1 MSQITNFLRASALS
15 TLALLSATGCSVL
28 EQDPYTA
35 LTAADAFSTADRISK
50 TATGMYDGLQN
61 AEFLGGRALIY
72 GDTRSD
78 DTNPSP
84 YFSSIAN
91 PQSTLANDG
100 YATNAWTGGY
110 RTLYGVNYFLQGIA
124 ANTGKTTPD
133 LEAQYIG
140 EAKYIRALVYFHL
153 VNLFAQPY
161 NFTADASHLGVPLQL
176 TAPDAVQAF
185 DPSQNLPR
193 STVKQVY
200 DQIEKDLLESLS
212 GLPETYAG
220 STTADAFNRT
230 GRATK
235 DAART
240 LLSRMYLYK
249 GDYTNAAKYS
259 GDVITGSRHA
269 LNASPI
275 TPFTNTSFQ
284 TSESI
289 FSVAMNTSDNPN
301 TNNAL
306 GQHYG
311 SARRADI
318 TVTPYARI
326 DTTQFRSKDRRRTLL
341 LTSGSTYPAATA
353 LVYTIKYN
361 FSSADYVPIHRYSE
375 VLLNRAEA
383 LAQLDAGVSADA
395 ITLLNTVR
403 RRSLPNI
410 PAYPSYTA
418 ASFTGKQALINAIL
432 LERRIELAFE
442 GHRYYDLLRYKQN
455 PPRLNYGDQKVVF
468 PIPLV
473 DIQQNPNLVQNP
485 GY

>member
-1 MSQITNFLRASALS
+1 MYQSAKFARIPALS
-15 TLALLSATGCSVL
+15 VLLLMGAASCNVL
-28 EQDPYTA
+28 QQDPFTA
-35 LTAADAFSTADRISK
+35 LTPADAFSSADRIGKS
-50 TATGMYDGLQN
+50 AVGMYDALQN

-72 GDTRSD
+72 SDVRSD
-78 DTNPSP
+78 DTNASP
-84 YFSSIAN
+84 YFATIVN
-91 PQSTLANDG
+91 TTSTLPNDA
-100 YATNAWTGGY
+100 YATNGWTGGY
-110 RTLYGVNYFLQGIA
+110 RTLYGVNYFLQQLA
-124 ANTGKTTPD
+124 LNPGKTTAD
-133 LEAQYIG
+133 LEKQYTG
-140 EAKYIRALVYFHL
+140 EAKYIRALVYFNL
-153 VNLFAQPY
+153 VNLYAQPY
-161 NFTADASHLGVPLQL
+161 NFTADASHLGVPIQL
-176 TAPDAVQAF
+176 TAPDAVGAF
-185 DPSQNLPR
+185 DASQNLSR

-200 DQIEKDLLESLS
+200 DQIEKDLLEALAN
-212 GLPETYAG
+212 LPETY
-220 STTADAFNRT
+220 TTSFDKT

-259 GDVITGSRHA
+259 GDVITGGRHT
-269 LNASPI
+269 LNASPV
-275 TPFTNTSFQ
+275 TPFTAASYQ

-289 FSVAMNTSDNPN
+289 FSVAMNSSDNPN

-311 SARRADI
+311 GKNRADI

-341 LTSGSTYPAATA
+341 LTSGSNYPAASE
-353 LVYTIKYN
+353 LIYTLKYN
-361 FSSADYVPIHRYSE
+361 NASFDYVPIHRYSE

-383 LAQLDAGVSADA
+383 LAQISATVSAEA

-403 RRSLPNI
+403 GRSVPAI
-410 PAYPSYTA
+410 PAYPSYTSA
-418 ASFTGKQALINAIL
+418 NFANKQALIDAIL
-432 LERRIELAFE
+432 FERRLELAFE
-442 GHRYYDLLRYKQN
+442 GHRYYDLLRYKRN
-455 PPRLNYGDQKVVF
+455 PSRISYGDNRVVL

>member
-1 MSQITNFLRASALS
+1 MYQFTKFARIPALS
-15 TLALLSATGCSVL
+15 AVLLMGAASCNVL
-28 EQDPYTA
+28 QQDPYTA
-35 LTAADAFSTADRISK
+35 LTPADAFSNADRISK
-50 TATGMYDGLQN
+50 SAVGMYDALQN

-72 GDTRSD
+72 GDVRSD

-84 YFSSIAN
+84 YFSTIVN
-91 PQSTLANDG
+91 TTSTLPNDA

-110 RTLYGVNYFLQGIA
+110 RTLYGVNYFLQQLA
-124 ANTGKTTPD
+124 LNTGKTTAD
-133 LEAQYIG
+133 LEKQYTG
-140 EAKYIRALVYFHL
+140 EGEYIRALVYFNL
-153 VNLFAQPY
+153 VNLYAQPY
-161 NFTADASHLGVPLQL
+161 NFTADASHPGVPIQL
-176 TAPDAVQAF
+176 DAPDAVGAF
-185 DPSQNLPR
+185 DASQNLAR
-193 STVKQVY
+193 ATVKQVY
-200 DQIEKDLLESLS
+200 DQIEKDLLDALS
-212 GLPETYAG
+212 KLPESY
-220 STTADAFNRT
+220 TTPFDNT

-249 GDYTNAAKYS
+249 ADYPNAAKYS
-259 GDVITGSRHA
+259 GDVITGARHK
-269 LNASPI
+269 LNPSPV
-275 TPFTNTSFQ
+275 TPFTAGSYQ

-289 FSVAMNTSDNPN
+289 FSVAMNSSDNPN

-311 SARRADI
+311 GKNRADI

-341 LTSGSTYPAATA
+341 LTSGSTYPAAS
-353 LVYTIKYN
+353 LLIYTLKYN
-361 FSSADYVPIHRYSE
+361 NASFDYVPIHRYSE

-383 LAQLDAGVSADA
+383 LAQVSATVSAEA

-403 RRSLPNI
+403 GRSLPSI
-410 PAYPSYTA
+410 AAYPAYTA
-418 ASFTGKQALINAIL
+418 ASFANKQALIDAIL
-432 LERRIELAFE
+432 FERRLELAFE
-442 GHRYYDLLRYKQN
+442 GHRYYDLLRYKRN
-455 PPRLNYGDQKVVF
+455 PSRISYGDNRVVL

>member
-1 MSQITNFLRASALS
+1 MSQITNFLRVSALS

-35 LTAADAFSTADRISK
+35 LTPDQAFSTADRISK

-78 DTNPSP
+78 DTNASP
-84 YFSSIAN
+84 YFSTIAN
-91 PQSTLANDG
+91 PQSTLANDT

-110 RTLYGVNYFLQGIA
+110 RTIYAANYFLQGIA
-124 ANTGKTTPD
+124 ANPGKASAT

-140 EAKYIRALVYFHL
+140 EAKYIRALAYFHL
-153 VNLFAQPY
+153 VNLYAQPY
-161 NFTADASHLGVPLQL
+161 GFTTDASHLGIPIQL
-176 TAPDAVQAF
+176 TAASDAVQAF
-185 DPSQNLPR
+185 DPSQGLAR

-200 DQIEKDLLESLS
+200 DQIEKDLLEALT
-212 GLPETYAG
+212 GLPETY
-220 STTADAFNRT
+220 STGFDRT

-249 GDYTNAAKYS
+249 ADYTNAAKYS
-259 GDVITGSRHA
+259 GEVITGARHN

-275 TPFTNTSFQ
+275 TPFSAASFQ

-289 FSVAMNTSDNPN
+289 FSVAMNNADNPN

-326 DTTQFRSKDRRRTLL
+326 DSTQFRSKDRRRTLL
-341 LTSGSTYPAATA
+341 LTSGATYPAATA
-353 LVYTIKYN
+353 LVYTNKYLN
-361 FSSADYVPIHRYSE
+361 SSADYVPIHRYSE

-383 LAQLDAGVSADA
+383 LAQLATGVSADA
-395 ITLLNTVR
+395 VTLLNQVR
-403 RRSLPNI
+403 SRSVPSI
-410 PAYPSYTA
+410 PAYPAYTA
-418 ASFTGKQALINAIL
+418 VGFANKQSLIDAIL
-432 LERRIELAFE
+432 FERRLELAFE
-442 GHRYYDLLRYKQN
+442 GHRYYDLMRYKRN
-455 PPRLNYGDQKVVF
+455 SSRFSYGDQRAIF

-473 DIQQNPNLVQNP
+473 DTQQNSSLVQNP

>member
-1 MSQITNFLRASALS
+1 MSQITNFLRASTLG

-35 LTAADAFSTADRISK
+35 LTAADAFSSADRISK

-78 DTNPSP
+78 DTNASP

-110 RTLYGVNYFLQGIA
+110 RTLYAANYFLQGIA
-124 ANTGKTTPD
+124 ANSGKTSAT

-140 EAKYIRALVYFHL
+140 EAKYIRALVNFHL

-161 NFTADASHLGVPLQL
+161 NFTADASHLGIPIQL

-185 DPSQNLPR
+185 DASQNLSR

-200 DQIEKDLLESLS
+200 DQIEKDLLEALT
-212 GLPETYAG
+212 GLPETY
-220 STTADAFNRT
+220 STAFDRT

-259 GDVITGSRHA
+259 ADVITGARHT

-275 TPFTNTSFQ
+275 TPFTATSFQ

-311 SARRADI
+311 AARRADI

-326 DTTQFRSKDRRRTLL
+326 DSTQFRSKDRRRTLL

-353 LVYTIKYN
+353 LVYTNKYLN
-361 FSSADYVPIHRYSE
+361 TSADYVPIHRYSE

-383 LAQLDAGVSADA
+383 LAQLATGVSTDA
-395 ITLLNTVR
+395 ITLLNQVR
-403 RRSLPNI
+403 SRSVPAI
-410 PAYPSYTA
+410 PAYPAYTA
-418 ASFTGKQALINAIL
+418 ASFASKQALIDAIL
-432 LERRIELAFE
+432 FERRLELAFE
-442 GHRYYDLLRYKQN
+442 GHRFYDLMRYKRN
-455 PPRLNYGDQKVVF
+455 STRFNYGDQKAVF

-473 DIQQNPNLVQNP
+473 DTQQNPNLVQNP